1 MGIIQDLPDT
11 CDLGRGYEGREF
23 NYPYDNAGLGTM
35 AVDWEERI
43 DVKRMREERLAKA
56 KNAVKDAGVDAL
68 FLFRLENVKYLT
80 GYRVHD
86 WPMIFFGLASS
97 LLINGEDPY
106 VFTMD
111 VDHAKLRMPWCADR
125 TMEECGGSLETVD
138 GVRNWVDKVKE
149 LMGSSGIKEPEKIG
163 VDAWNQALM
172 EELPRQFP
180 KTKFVDGQYIM
191 LEARKCK
198 TIDEI
203 NMLKL
208 AANVT
213 AAGFAAGLQML
224 RPGVRECEVLGAIWG
239 KFTGLGSEWTQCAN
253 IVCSGPYTAPYRRFT
268 SDRLIE
274 HGDLVIIDVG
284 ARVNGYYGDFTRVY
298 VCGETAKPTP
308 RQIDLHVQAREAM
321 LRAEEAIK
329 PGALTTDVYNACGE
343 ENVLGG
349 ILGHGLGLAS
359 AEPPYIVPEYMVP
372 RKKAYVLEP
381 GMVFSI
387 EPYVGEPGIGGIR
400 LEDNVVVTDNGMD
413 VISRFPYDN
422 RLLR

>member
-1 MGIIQDLPDT
+1 MGILDLKDKF
-11 CDLGRGYEGREF
+11 DLGRGYEGREF
-23 NYPYDNAGLGTM
+23 NYPYDNPGLGTM

-43 DVKRMREERLAKA
+43 DVKRMRQERLAKA
-56 KNAVKDAGVDAL
+56 KEAVKDAGVDAL

-138 GVRNWVDKVKE
+138 GVRNWADKVKE
-149 LMGSSGIKEPEKIG
+149 LMGASGIKQPEKVG

-180 KTKFVDGQYIM
+180 KTKFVDGQYVM

-198 TIDEI
+198 TMDEI

-213 AAGFAAGLQML
+213 AAGFQAGLRKL
-224 RPGVRECEVLGAIWG
+224 KPGVRECEVLGEIWG
-239 KFTGLGSEWTQCAN
+239 TFTGLGSEWTQCAN

-268 SDRLIE
+268 SDRMIE

-284 ARVNGYYGDFTRVY
+284 ARINGYYGDFTRVY
-298 VCGETAKPTP
+298 VCGETAKPNP
-308 RQIDLHVQAREAM
+308 RQIDIHVQAREAM

-372 RKKAYVLEP
+372 RDKAYILEP

-413 VISRFPYDN
+413 IISRFPYDN

>member
-1 MGIIQDLPDT
+1 MGIQDLRDPL
-11 CDLGRGYEGREF
+11 DLGRGYEGREF
-23 NYPYDNAGLGTM
+23 NYPYDNPGLGTA

-56 KNAVKDAGVDAL
+56 KKAVKDAGVDAL
-68 FLFRLENVKYLT
+68 FLFRIENVKYLT

-86 WPMIFFGLASS
+86 WPMSFLGLASS

-111 VDHAKLRMPWCADR
+111 VDHAKLRMPWCSDR
-125 TMEECGGSLETVD
+125 TLEECGGSLETHE
-138 GVRNWVDKVKE
+138 GVALWSQKVKE
-149 LMGSSGIKEPEKIG
+149 LMASHGIKTPEKIG
-163 VDAWNQALM
+163 VDDWNMAVM

-180 KTKFVDGQYIM
+180 KTKFVDGQFIM

-198 TIDEI
+198 TVDEI

-213 AAGFAAGLQML
+213 AAGFYAGLRKL
-224 RPGVRECEVLGAIWG
+224 KPGVRECEVLGEIWG
-239 KFTGLGSEWTQCAN
+239 TFTGLGSEWTQCAN
-253 IVCSGPYTAPYRRFT
+253 IVCSGPYTCPYRRFT

-284 ARVNGYYGDFTRVY
+284 ARINGYYGDFTRVY
-298 VCGETAKPTP
+298 VCGETARPTP
-308 RQIDLHVQAREAM
+308 EQIDMHVRNRDAM

-329 PGALTTDVYNACGE
+329 PGALTTDIFDACGKE
-343 ENVLGG
+343 YVLGG
-349 ILGHGLGLAS
+349 ILGHGLGLA
-359 AEPPYIVPEYMVP
+359 AFEPPYIVPESMVP
-372 RKKAYVLEP
+372 REKAYVLEP
-381 GMVFSI
+381 GMCFSI
-387 EPYVGEPGIGGIR
+387 EPYTGKPGIGGFR

-413 VISRFPYDN
+413 VINRFPYDN